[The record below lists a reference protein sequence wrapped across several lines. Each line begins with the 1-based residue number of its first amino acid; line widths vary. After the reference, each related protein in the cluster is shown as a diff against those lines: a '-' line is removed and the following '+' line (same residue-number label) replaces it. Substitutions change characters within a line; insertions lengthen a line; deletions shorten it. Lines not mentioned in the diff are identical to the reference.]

1 MKIVCDSCGAKYSIA
16 DEKVAGKIFKIRCK
30 KCSSVL
36 EVRGDQNGTP
46 EEDPST
52 VIYDHRNE
60 ALWYVVVE
68 GEQQGP
74 LAPTQLMALFAKGSM
89 NLDSYVWQE
98 GFDDWKVAKDV
109 PEIAQILGTTQSE
122 QDGAAQAA
130 SDETSAIGT
139 GGDLFGSAEDDAG
152 ARAQPASNMFAA
164 FDAPASDGDAQ
175 ESTGEPS
182 SSARNEGVAPQT
194 GTPQKMTGQRNENSV
209 LFSLGNLQQLAARE
223 PAPGGAPRPSSAQ
236 PRAAAASSGEGSGLI
251 DIRALAQATGSE
263 GQRAAAADDLLNLG
277 TGIGS
282 GTLGGPLLG
291 PVPDEKAGR
300 GPWIWVGGGA
310 VSLLVVAAL
319 AIVGSVVFQK
329 DSPETQFEVKDDSG
343 SAPTVDLGG
352 RQADSTSAA
361 AQAPSEDPQEDL
373 VELDN
378 SDDSEDEALADAEEP
393 AEAPSLA
400 ETKKPAARSSARS
413 TQSTRRKTRSTS
425 SAPAER
431 GAQAA
436 APKSKSNNLDA
447 LMDEVIGGS
456 SSTDNK
462 KSASSSSSSA
472 SLPEAPSRDDV
483 KRALAGISGA
493 VRSCKKDESGTALV
507 SVTFSGKTG
516 RASGADVASGP
527 FKGTPVGACIE
538 KAAMRARVPRFKQST
553 FNVKFPYRL

>member
-36 EVRGDQNGTP
+36 EVRGDHKEAP
-46 EEDPST
+46 EEDPAT
-52 VIYDHRNE
+52 VVYDHRNE

-74 LAPTQLMALFAKGSM
+74 LSPTQLMALFAKGSM

-98 GFDDWKVAKDV
+98 GFDDWKVARDV
-109 PEIAQILGTTQSE
+109 PAIAEILGTTGSE
-122 QDGAAQAA
+122 QDGATQAEP
-130 SDETSAIGT
+130 DETSAIGT
-139 GGDLFGSAEDDAG
+139 GGDLFGSAGEDAG
-152 ARAQPASNMFAA
+152 AQAQPASNMFSA
-164 FDAPASDGDAQ
+164 FDAPVGDEDAQ
-175 ESTGEPS
+175 ESAREPS
-182 SSARNEGVAPQT
+182 STVRNEGVALQT
-194 GTPQKMTGQRNENSV
+194 GTQQKMTGQRNENSV

-223 PAPGGAPRPSSAQ
+223 PAPGGSAKAVSPQ
-236 PRAAAASSGEGSGLI
+236 PQAAAPSSGEGSGLI

-263 GQRAAAADDLLNLG
+263 GQRAAAADELLTLG

-319 AIVGSVVFQK
+319 AIVGPVLFQK
-329 DSPETQFEVKDDSG
+329 DSPEAQFEVKDGSG
-343 SAPTVDLGG
+343 SAPTVDLAG

-361 AQAPSEDPQEDL
+361 AQRPSEDTQAQA
-373 VELDN
+373 VELD
-378 SDDSEDEALADAEEP
+378 DSEESEEEALADAEEP
-393 AEAPSLA
+393 AEAPSLT
-400 ETKKPAARSSARS
+400 ETKKPAAR
-413 TQSTRRKTRSTS
+413 TSTRSSRRRTRSTS
-425 SAPAER
+425 SAPSSESQAK
-431 GAQAA
+431 AA
-436 APKSKSNNLDA
+436 APKPKSNNLDA

-456 SSTDNK
+456 SATDQK
-462 KSASSSSSSA
+462 KSAASSSSGSN
-472 SLPEAPSRDDV
+472 LPEAPSRDDV

-516 RASGADVASGP
+516 RASSADVASGP